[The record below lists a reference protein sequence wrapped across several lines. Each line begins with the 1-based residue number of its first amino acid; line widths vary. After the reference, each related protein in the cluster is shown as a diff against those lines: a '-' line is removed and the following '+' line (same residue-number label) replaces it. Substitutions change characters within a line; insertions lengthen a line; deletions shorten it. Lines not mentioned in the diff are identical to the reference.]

1 MNIFDLFDRLTK
13 LTLNTEPS
21 SSSHVVCEGR
31 MSHLGI
37 INFNG
42 YSFLLLKKYS
52 NWYFLPVK
60 ILKLP
65 KLLKKRMFSRS
76 TKLPSTGALDHG
88 GPLKGEAAER
98 CSPNY
103 KLQLGSNIGLIR
115 LPVMTRNHLTVPS
128 WTYSVVF
135 PASNHHHSHE
145 PHHHAGQNFSPCP
158 PGHLQ

>member
-1 MNIFDLFDRLTK
+1 MNIFYLFDRLTK

-42 YSFLLLKKYS
+42 YSFLLLK
-52 NWYFLPVK
+52 
-60 ILKLP
+60 IIKLVLLASKNTQTP
-65 KLLKKRMFSRS
+65 KTSQKKDVSRS

-88 GPLKGEAAER
+88 GPLKGEDAER

-103 KLQLGSNIGLIR
+103 KIQLGLNIGVTR
-115 LPVMTRNHLTVPS
+115 LPVMTRNNLTVPS
-128 WTYSVVF
+128 WTYSAGMCGAAF
-135 PASNHHHSHE
+135 YSPGRGG
-145 PHHHAGQNFSPCP
+145 AGQR
-158 PGHLQ
+158 

>member
-42 YSFLLLKKYS
+42 YSFLLLK
-52 NWYFLPVK
+52 
-60 ILKLP
+60 ILKLVLLASKNTQTP
-65 KLLKKRMFSRS
+65 KTSKKRMFSRS

-88 GPLKGEAAER
+88 GPLKGEDAER

-103 KLQLGSNIGLIR
+103 KIQLGLNIDTR
-115 LPVMTRNHLTVPS
+115 LPAMIRNHLTVPS
-128 WTYSVVF
+128 WTSSVVG
-135 PASNHHHSHE
+135 PASTQASPSLHISVG
-145 PHHHAGQNFSPCP
+145 AGFP
-158 PGHLQ
+158 PIAVHRT